1 MNAESKNKFASFHIK
16 QALGLNLTFI
26 SIGLLISNFSNMQIY
41 ISFWVFFTVLWVYY
55 QLLKEKIKQFQL
67 LEIYIKN
74 YLKVSKMN
82 LQHLVREPK
91 ISLEKNPLLLLLH
104 GYGSNEEDLFSFAA
118 ELPDDSFV
126 ISVRAPYNL
135 EPYGHAW
142 YAIHFD
148 ADENKFSDNEQ
159 AKESVVLIGSFI
171 DEIVKQYPIDIKNVT
186 LIGFSQ
192 GAILSYATALTYPE
206 KISKVVALSGYFNQ
220 DLAPE
225 VIDTKGISH
234 LKFFISHG
242 TVDQVIPIDWA
253 RKAKPA
259 LENLG
264 LEVVYHEYSV
274 GHGVAPQNFFD
285 FKNWLIQNNNK

>member
-1 MNAESKNKFASFHIK
+1 
-16 QALGLNLTFI
+16 
-26 SIGLLISNFSNMQIY
+26 
-41 ISFWVFFTVLWVYY
+41 
-55 QLLKEKIKQFQL
+55 
-67 LEIYIKN
+67 
-74 YLKVSKMN
+74 MN
-82 LQHLVREPK
+82 LHYLIKEPK
-91 ISLEKNPLLLLLH
+91 TILDKNPLLLLLH
-104 GYGSNEEDLFSFAA
+104 GYGSNEEDLFSFAS

-126 ISVRAPYNL
+126 VSVRAPYDL
-135 EPYGHAW
+135 QPYGHAW

-148 ADENKFSDNEQ
+148 ADENKFSDNKQ
-159 AKESVVLIGSFI
+159 AKESVLLIAEFI
-171 DEIVKQYPIDIKNVT
+171 DQIAQKHPIDVQNIN

-206 KISKVVALSGYFNQ
+206 KIAKVVALSGYFNQ
-220 DLAPE
+220 DIVPE
-225 VIDTKGISH
+225 VIDASAISH

-242 TVDQVIPIDWA
+242 TVDQVIPVDWA

-264 LEVVYHEYSV
+264 LNVVYHEYPV